1 MRLRG
6 IPQQTGLENQ
16 PQDVGRCGVRI
27 LPGMRRGEEM
37 QIMTENSESGEL
49 PKTLTSSEGM
59 PSEEFVRNLPKVEL
73 HCHLDGSLRLA
84 SIWDLAQS
92 RGVQFPANSLEELGA
107 LFSVPKKAA
116 RSLVDYL
123 KRFDYT
129 LAVLQDAEALSRA
142 AYELAVDNAA
152 ENVLYLEV
160 RYSPILHTKKSMK
173 LIQVMDSVLDGL
185 ERAQRETGIKT
196 GVIVCGLRNISPQTS
211 LRLAEMTVAYKYQGV
226 VGFDLAG
233 FEDKY
238 PAKDHSEAF
247 YLIRKNNI
255 NCTVHAGEAYGPD
268 SIKQALHNLNTH
280 RIGHGTRL
288 KEDGDLLNYVNDHR
302 IPLEICLTSNV
313 QTGAVRSLE
322 EHPLR
327 LYYDRGLRVTL
338 NTDNRLM
345 SDTTLTKEYLI
356 ACRTFG
362 LTEQDLKNIT
372 IMGFKSAFLSHK
384 EKVQLLDRVLKI
396 LNKKQTPF

>member
-1 MRLRG
+1 
-6 IPQQTGLENQ
+6 
-16 PQDVGRCGVRI
+16 
-27 LPGMRRGEEM
+27 
-37 QIMTENSESGEL
+37 MTEYMESEELAKNSLQQDE
-49 PKTLTSSEGM
+49 M
-59 PSEEFVRNLPKVEL
+59 PSEEYVRNLPKVEL
-73 HCHLDGSLRLA
+73 HCHLDGSLRLET
-84 SIWDLAQS
+84 IWDLARS
-92 RGVQFPANSLEELGA
+92 RGVALPANSLEELRN
-107 LFSVPKKAA
+107 LFSVPNPAT

-123 KRFDYT
+123 KRFDHT
-129 LAVLQDAEALSRA
+129 LAVLQDAEALSRV
-142 AYELAVDNAA
+142 AYELALDHAA

-160 RYSPILHTKKSMK
+160 RYSPILHTKKGMK

-185 ERAQRETGIKT
+185 ALAARETGIKT
-196 GVIVCGLRNISPQTS
+196 GVIVCGLRNISPETS
-211 LRLAEMTVAYKYQGV
+211 LRLAELTVAYKYQGV

-238 PAKDHSEAF
+238 PAKDHNEAF

-313 QTGAVRSLE
+313 QTGAVKSLE

-327 LYYDRGLRVTL
+327 LYYDWGLRVTL

-345 SDTTLTKEYLI
+345 SDTTLTKEYLT

-362 LTEQDLKNIT
+362 FTVRDLKNIV

>member
-1 MRLRG
+1 MIEYRHA
-6 IPQQTGLENQ
+6 
-16 PQDVGRCGVRI
+16 
-27 LPGMRRGEEM
+27 EE
-37 QIMTENSESGEL
+37 S
-49 PKTLTSSEGM
+49 PKMET
-59 PSEEFVRNLPKVEL
+59 PSEEFIRSLPKVDL
-73 HCHLDGSLRLA
+73 HCHLDGSLRLET
-84 SIWDLAQS
+84 IWDLAQS
-92 RGVQFPANSLEELGA
+92 RKVTLPANSLEELSA
-107 LFSVPKKAA
+107 LFSLQKKTP
-116 RSLVDYL
+116 RNLVEYL

-142 AYELAVDNAA
+142 AYELALDNAA
-152 ENVLYLEV
+152 ENALYMEV
-160 RYSPILHTKKSMK
+160 RYSPILHTRKGMK
-173 LIQVMDSVLDGL
+173 LIQVMDSVLEGL
-185 ERAQRETGIKT
+185 ARAEREVGIKT
-196 GVIVCGLRNISPQTS
+196 GVIVCGIRNISPETS
-211 LRLAEMTVAYKYQGV
+211 LRLAELTVAYKHQGV

-238 PAKDHSEAF
+238 PAKDHNEAF

-313 QTGAVRSLE
+313 QTGAVKSLE

-327 LYYDRGLRVTL
+327 LYYDCGLRLTL

-345 SDTTLTKEYLI
+345 SDTTLTKEYLA
-356 ACRTFG
+356 ACHTFG
-362 LTEQDLKNIT
+362 FSKQDLKNII
-372 IMGFKSAFLSHK
+372 IMGFKSAFMSHK
-384 EKVQLLDRVLKI
+384 EKVNLLDRVLKI
-396 LNKKQTPF
+396 LDKKQTPF

>member
-1 MRLRG
+1 MSTTVDQEPYDPLK
-6 IPQQTGLENQ
+6 PSA
-16 PQDVGRCGVRI
+16 GREEVASEDFI
-27 LPGMRRGEEM
+27 RR
-37 QIMTENSESGEL
+37 
-49 PKTLTSSEGM
+49 
-59 PSEEFVRNLPKVEL
+59 LPKVDL

-84 SIWDLAQS
+84 TIWDLAQS
-92 RGVQFPANSLEELGA
+92 RGVALPAKSLDELRN
-107 LFSVPKKAA
+107 LFSLPEQTQ
-116 RSLVDYL
+116 RSLVEYL

-129 LAVLQDAEALSRA
+129 LAVLQDAEALTRA
-142 AYELAVDNAA
+142 AYELALDNAA

-160 RYSPILHTKKSMK
+160 RYSPILHTRKGMK
-173 LIQVMDSVLDGL
+173 LTQVMNAVLDGL
-185 ERAQRETGIKT
+185 AQAEREADIKT
-196 GVIVCGLRNISPQTS
+196 GVIVCGIRNISPESS
-211 LRLAEMTVAYKYQGV
+211 LRLAELTVAYKHQGV

-233 FEDKY
+233 WEDQY
-238 PAKDHSEAF
+238 PAKEHNDAF

-268 SIKQALHNLNTH
+268 SIKQALHNLNTN

-302 IPLEICLTSNV
+302 IPLEICLSSNV
-313 QTGAVRSLE
+313 HTGSVKSLA

-327 LYYDRGLRVTL
+327 LYYDWGLRVTL

-345 SDTTLTKEYLI
+345 SDTTLTKEYLT

-362 LTEQDLKNIT
+362 LTEHDLKNIT
-372 IMGFKSAFLSHK
+372 IMGFKSAFMSHRD
-384 EKVQLLDRVLKI
+384 KVSLLDRVLKI